1 METSCLKW
9 GMKINVGKCKI
20 ISNDQ
25 RDIMIEGSPVGQ
37 VTELTFL
44 GSVIPGSESDV
55 KRRIMLA
62 SSAFGRLKEN
72 IWSRKDIGKNLK
84 IRLQSTNITLMRQRH
99 VLLTFEMRC
108 LRSILGV
115 NLRQRLRNDYICHQL
130 SAEDSCR
137 IYSIH

>member
-1 METSCLKW
+1 
-9 GMKINVGKCKI
+9 MKINVGKCKI

-55 KRRIMLA
+55 KRQLMLA

-72 IWSRKDIGKNLK
+72 IWSRKDIGRNLK
-84 IRLQSTNITLMRQRH
+84 MRR
-99 VLLTFEMRC
+99 
-108 LRSILGV
+108 
-115 NLRQRLRNDYICHQL
+115 HQL
-130 SAEDSCR
+130 SAQKTVVECILSR
-137 IYSIH
+137 RLKYFGHVNRRPVNSASFRSYKGNFNAK

>member
-1 METSCLKW
+1 
-9 GMKINVGKCKI
+9 MKINVGKCKI

-84 IRLQSTNITLMRQRH
+84 IRLYRAL
-99 VLLTFEMRC
+99 
-108 LRSILGV
+108 ILPLCV
-115 NLRQRLRNDYICHQL
+115 RDMY
-130 SAEDSCR
+130 
-137 IYSIH
+137 Y